1 MLNTFFGQFQ
11 IISLFSIKLFYFD
24 LPITNLVLV
33 NFLVFFFFSIIVL
46 FFSLNV
52 SSIKKPS
59 FFIVAAV
66 LTSTL
71 MVFLDAQVLSST

>member
-1 MLNTFFGQFQ
+1 
-11 IISLFSIKLFYFD
+11 
-24 LPITNLVLV
+24 
-33 NFLVFFFFSIIVL
+33 
-46 FFSLNV
+46 V

-71 MVFLDAQVLSST
+71 MVFLDAQVLPSTWHVPVEFFTQLQTLAMEKQNLEENEE